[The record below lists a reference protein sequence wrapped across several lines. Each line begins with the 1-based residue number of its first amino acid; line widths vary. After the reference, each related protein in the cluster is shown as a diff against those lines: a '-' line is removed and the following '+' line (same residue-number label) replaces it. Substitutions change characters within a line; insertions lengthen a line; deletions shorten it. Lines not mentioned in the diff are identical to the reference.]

1 MSQID
6 FSHLSSTILPILPK
20 RKIIQNR
27 GGPNNTKLYKTRRAD
42 SSVYSPPVCVSTHF
56 IPAYSC
62 GPDSGFPQQ
71 PPARFLSF
79 PSFPGSAC
87 PRGGENRSAAWVD
100 LSGAVAIKNSPV
112 SGAWIADGTTTTTT
126 IPARM
131 VRSLPGSRAIGL
143 TPAKGAGEGAI
154 RDAVAFPLRE
164 MRRKGTNEFAILCE
178 KWKRRV
184 FIIM

>member
-1 MSQID
+1 MAQTTRSY
-6 FSHLSSTILPILPK
+6 TK
-20 RKIIQNR
+20 RGALTR
-27 GGPNNTKLYKTRRAD
+27 AFTRRRCA
-42 SSVYSPPVCVSTHF
+42 SPPTLSLLTAADRTLVFHSN
-56 IPAYSC
+56 
-62 GPDSGFPQQ
+62 

-126 IPARM
+126 TIPARM

-143 TPAKGAGEGAI
+143 TPAKGGRRGCNPGRCCVSSWRNAKEGNERICYFVWEMEKAGI
-154 RDAVAFPLRE
+154 YYYVA
-164 MRRKGTNEFAILCE
+164 E
-178 KWKRRV
+178 KWYL
-184 FIIM
+184 FCSSLC